1 MIIFSIPNG
10 SSPIGPQYPDIAV
23 VFILE
28 DHLTGASF
36 NPPNVKTPPTVNASN
51 DAEIP
56 NIKPWCFV
64 TRGCLKY
71 ERGKGL
77 PSGYVKIAIENASLF
92 RGFPL

>member
-1 MIIFSIPNG
+1 MVLVPLVHNIQILLLFLSWRIIS
-10 SSPIGPQYPDIAV
+10 
-23 VFILE
+23 LE
-28 DHLTGASF
+28 HHST
-36 NPPNVKTPPTVNASN
+36 PPNVKTPPTVNASN

-77 PSGYVKIAIENASLF
+77 PSGYVKIAIENGSLF